1 MAEKSSN
8 VPVWLTLGFVAGLAF
23 GWMMLRE
30 PAKILPPPNATTPAE
45 TVAVPD
51 NAPKDIATLGATEQY
66 FQRWG
71 GYAVWENHVTQFAVW
86 NGRKQ
91 RHSDFYEVRR
101 ADGKFYF
108 RTLPQL
114 AWVLIDHGPKSRAP
128 IWFAETVAMRA
139 QFYQDHPNY
148 DQSKEPEVKLPPLP
162 PIAYLEQ
169 EPRVLP
175 TRRTATKTSDTRT
188 ITDSPADDV
197 KATVHRVPM
206 PLKLEE
212 RKVPTLPTPPVIVLT
227 PGASGG

>member
-8 VPVWLTLGFVAGLAF
+8 VPVWLTLGFVGGCIF
-23 GWMMLRE
+23 GWLIFHE
-30 PAKILPPPNATTPAE
+30 PAKTPSPSTATALTE
-45 TVAVPD
+45 TIVVPD

-108 RTLPQL
+108 RTLAQL
-114 AWVLIDHGPKSRAP
+114 SWVPIDHGPKSRAP

-139 QFYQDHPNY
+139 KFYQEHPDY
-148 DQSKEPEVKLPPLP
+148 DPSKEPEVKLPPLP

-175 TRRTATKTSDTRT
+175 TRRTTTPTPVTTTTTTAKKTDTAVDYEVR
-188 ITDSPADDV
+188 
-197 KATVHRVPM
+197 RLVP
-206 PLKLEE
+206 KQ
-212 RKVPTLPTPPVIVLT
+212 PTLPTPPIIVLT
-227 PGASGG
+227 RGASGG

>member
-1 MAEKSSN
+1 MTEKSST
-8 VPVWLTLGFVAGLAF
+8 VPVWLTLGFVGGLAF
-23 GWMMLRE
+23 GWMLLRE
-30 PAKILPPPNATTPAE
+30 PAKTPASSAATTNAPAP

-71 GYAVWENHVTQFAVW
+71 GYAVWENQTTQFAVW

-91 RHSDFYEVRR
+91 RHADFYEVRR

-114 AWVLIDHGPKSRAP
+114 SWVLVDHGPKSRAP

-139 QFYQDHPNY
+139 QFYQEHPDY

-162 PIAYLEQ
+162 PIAHLEL

-175 TRRTATKTSDTRT
+175 TKGKTPD
-188 ITDSPADDV
+188 A
-197 KATVHRVPM
+197 K
-206 PLKLEE
+206 
-212 RKVPTLPTPPVIVLT
+212 
-227 PGASGG
+227 